1 MGYLHRLPVGAQ
13 KGTDIMITLDG
24 TPMLCCGNCAHLKD
38 IGRFNEPKHLG
49 LCADGI
55 FSLRSQHAEPCR
67 HFEPNWLFTVPP
79 SQQSPVV
86 ERPKCLACGAP
97 LSVNI
102 IGRDRFCAV
111 CGCYLPR
118 VTYDLDAKEMKNA
131 GTQDYILTK
140 RGWMHIS
147 TEPVAVPIMPT
158 RITRY

>member
-1 MGYLHRLPVGAQ
+1 MGCQPKLY
-13 KGTDIMITLDG
+13 
-24 TPMLCCGNCAHLKD
+24 CGNCALLKD
-38 IGRFNEPKHLG
+38 IGRFREPGHLG
-49 LCADGI
+49 LCSAGI
-55 FSLRSQHAEPCR
+55 HTFRSQYNRPCK

-86 ERPKCLACGAP
+86 ERQKCLACGAL

-102 IGRDRFCAV
+102 VGRDRFCAV

-131 GTQDYILTK
+131 GAQDYILTK